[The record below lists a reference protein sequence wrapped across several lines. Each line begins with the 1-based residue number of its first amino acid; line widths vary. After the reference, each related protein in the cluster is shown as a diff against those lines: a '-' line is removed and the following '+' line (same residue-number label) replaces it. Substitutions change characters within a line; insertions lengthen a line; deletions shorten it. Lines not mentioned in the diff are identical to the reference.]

1 MYRLFLFTGFVVF
14 YMAVVSNAATIVKIV
29 NGNDAD
35 IEEFPWQ
42 VSVQVNDNGYWES
55 HCGGVIIDKNWVLT
69 AAHCTFSSVTRTRE
83 RFRVLAGSSL
93 YSQLNVTRYVKD
105 IYVHKNFQKPEVLDN
120 DIMLIELKKPLIFG
134 STINKISLDGD
145 ISKNRTGEL
154 CKVSGWGNTNGTKD
168 ELNKLDRLQEAS
180 VQIINPD
187 SCIKVYQHVYS
198 VLANTKVCV
207 QGEEKSS
214 CGGDSG
220 GGLVCRDVDGST
232 EKLVG
237 LVSTGFGCDA
247 KVPSIYSKV
256 SAYLDWITTTM
267 DKKGKNGK
275 NNTKDKKNNKNNRD
289 NKNRKDNKDNKNN
302 RDNPNRKDK
311 KNKKNKNQ

>member
-1 MYRLFLFTGFVVF
+1 M
-14 YMAVVSNAATIVKIV
+14 VSNAASIVKIV
-29 NGNDAD
+29 NGDNAD

-42 VSVQVNDNGYWES
+42 VSIQTNDNNYWES
-55 HCGGVIIDKNWVLT
+55 HCGGVIIAENWILT
-69 AAHCTFSSVTRTRE
+69 AAHCTLFSYRTKDGY
-83 RFRVLAGSSL
+83 RVVAGSSL

-120 DIMLIELKKPLIFG
+120 DIMLLELKKPLIFG
-134 STINKISLDGD
+134 STINKISLDRD
-145 ISKNRTGEL
+145 ISKNRTGEQ

-168 ELNKLDRLQEAS
+168 EFNKLDRLQEAS

-187 SCIKVYQHVYS
+187 SCIKVYKHGYS

-220 GGLVCRDVDGST
+220 GGLICRDEDENTV
-232 EKLVG
+232 KLVG
-237 LVSTGFGCDA
+237 LVSLGFGCDA

-267 DKKGKNGK
+267 NRKGKNGK
-275 NNTKDKKNNKNNRD
+275 NNTKDNKNNKNNRD
-289 NKNRKDNKDNKNN
+289 NKNRKDKKDNKNNKNN

-311 KNKKNKNQ
+311 KDQKNKNQ